1 MYLDIKH
8 PSLSLSLCVYI
19 MCVYIYI
26 YIYTYIHMHIY
37 MIPIMLCILIRIWQC
52 LSVLDLLSALHP
64 VRSGIGKVS
73 CRARCTSGWSG
84 AGWWPSRTPRLAQYI
99 YIYICTEHWAP
110 SLHDSAVRMRLVWVV
125 YACKHVCVYA
135 SMHIC
140 QACTHV
146 GICLSRCAMC
156 IMQSCVYIYIY
167 IYIYKCVYIEVWGL

>member
-1 MYLDIKH
+1 MLSASYVSGYQT
-8 PSLSLSLCVYI
+8 SLSLSLSLRIHHVRVYI
-19 MCVYIYI
+19 YIYI
-26 YIYTYIHMHIY
+26 YIYTYAHLYDTYNVMYFNTHMTMFICAWSAFCTAPSAVWYRQGLLQSSVYIWMKWCWVVAFSNTSFGSIY
-37 MIPIMLCILIRIWQC
+37 IYI
-52 LSVLDLLSALHP
+52 
-64 VRSGIGKVS
+64 
-73 CRARCTSGWSG
+73 
-84 AGWWPSRTPRLAQYI
+84 YI

-167 IYIYKCVYIEVWGL
+167 I